1 MQDIKEIRE
10 MAKKLFL
17 HNIAN
22 GQIRLKE
29 EHMSN
34 LEYLEYILGEELRIR
49 KLNRIKQ
56 YKKKSSL
63 PDIKWKIRKK
73 DDGSRWQIDE
83 MMKLKFV
90 KEESNIIITG
100 NCQTGKTAL
109 AVMICTKAI
118 ENGSMVKYLWLD
130 DFISACR
137 LSGKV
142 KKYASV
148 YKQLTD
154 ADIIVIDDFLYS
166 DVSREDLNLLYKSL
180 MFFNESRSIIL
191 ISNRSIHNWESATDD
206 KHLMKTLVDRIKNG
220 SHIIML

>member
-1 MQDIKEIRE
+1 MQDVREIRE
-10 MAKKLFL
+10 MAKKIFL
-17 HNIAN
+17 HNITN
-22 GQIRLKE
+22 GQIKLKE
-29 EHMSN
+29 ENMSN

-49 KLNRIKQ
+49 KLNKIKLS
-56 YKKKSSL
+56 KKISSL

-73 DDGSRWQIDE
+73 DDSSRWQIDE
-83 MMKLKFV
+83 MMKLKV
-90 KEESNIIITG
+90 IKDESNIIITG

-130 DFISACR
+130 DFIGVCR
-137 LSGKV
+137 FNGKI
-142 KKYASV
+142 KKYASI
-148 YKQLTD
+148 YKQLKD

-166 DVSREDLNLLYKSL
+166 DVSKEDLNLFYKSI

-191 ISNRSIHNWESATDD
+191 ISNRSIPDWVSATDD
-206 KHLMKTLVDRIKNG
+206 KYLMKTLVDRIKNG

>member
-1 MQDIKEIRE
+1 MQDVREIRE

-22 GQIRLKE
+22 GQIKLKE
-29 EHMSN
+29 ENMSN

-49 KLNRIKQ
+49 KLNKIKLS
-56 YKKKSSL
+56 KKISSL
-63 PDIKWKIRKK
+63 PDIKWKTRKK

-83 MMKLKFV
+83 MMKLKFI
-90 KEESNIIITG
+90 KDESNIIITG

-118 ENGSMVKYLWLD
+118 ENGNMVKYLWLD
-130 DFISACR
+130 DFIGTCR
-137 LSGKV
+137 FNGKI
-142 KKYASV
+142 KKYASI
-148 YKQLTD
+148 YKQLKD

-166 DVSREDLNLLYKSL
+166 DVSKEDLNLFYKSL

-191 ISNRSIHNWESATDD
+191 ISNRSISDWVSATDD